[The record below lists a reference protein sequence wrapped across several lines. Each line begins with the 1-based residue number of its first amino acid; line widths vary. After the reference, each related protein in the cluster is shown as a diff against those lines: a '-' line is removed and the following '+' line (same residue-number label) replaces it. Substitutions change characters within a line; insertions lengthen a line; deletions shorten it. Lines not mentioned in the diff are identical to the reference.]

1 MVLAAERQLQH
12 IGESRGCEDH
22 DHDLIHELSER
33 LDSLWRYDQ
42 YIANAD
48 GHPDL
53 QKFWRDIKQQE
64 QGNVNR
70 IKQLIGDEIGN
81 GCF

>member
-53 QKFWRDIKQQE
+53 QNFWRDIKQQE

-70 IKQLIGDEIGN
+70 IKKLIGDEIGN

>member
-48 GHPDL
+48 GHPNL
-53 QKFWRDIKQQE
+53 QNFWRDIKQQE
-64 QGNVNR
+64 QGNVKR

>member
-1 MVLAAERQLQH
+1 MVLVADRQLQH
-12 IGESRGCEDH
+12 IGETRGCEDH

-53 QKFWRDIKQQE
+53 QNFWRDIKQQE
-64 QGNVNR
+64 QGNVKR

>member
-53 QKFWRDIKQQE
+53 QNFWRDIKQQE
-64 QGNVNR
+64 QGNVKR